1 MKSLRVIL
9 PMAIAFFLLNALGNM
24 AMAQQMSKKHMNTM
38 AKEIKFSD
46 GKWKDIAAMAKKNKK
61 YIFVDAYTTW
71 CGPCRLLKSQTF
83 KEKEVISFFTKN
95 FINISVDME
104 KGEGLTLAQT
114 WDVNAYPTLL
124 FFNPEGKLI
133 MKHVGFVDG
142 ARLIEIGKQSL
153 AKM

>member
-1 MKSLRVIL
+1 MKSLRLIL
-9 PMAIAFFLLNALGNM
+9 PMAIAFFLLTALGNM
-24 AMAQQMSKKHMNTM
+24 AMAQQMSKKHMDTM

-61 YIFVDAYTTW
+61 YVFVDAYTTW
-71 CGPCRLLKSQTF
+71 CGPCKLLKSQTF
-83 KEKEVISFFTKN
+83 REKEVISFFNKN
-95 FINISVDME
+95 FINVSVDME

-114 WDVNAYPTLL
+114 WDVTAYPTLL

-133 MKHVGFVDG
+133 MKHLGFVDG